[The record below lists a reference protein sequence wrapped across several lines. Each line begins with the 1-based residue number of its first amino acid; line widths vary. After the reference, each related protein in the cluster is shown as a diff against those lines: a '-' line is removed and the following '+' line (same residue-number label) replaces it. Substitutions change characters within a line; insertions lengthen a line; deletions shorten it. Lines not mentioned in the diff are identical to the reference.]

1 MKAQQSGNAAE
12 PGAGSRR
19 EEAGAQPL
27 RTDMNQLE
35 PTRSK
40 VVEDYSQ

>member
-12 PGAGSRR
+12 LGAGNRQ

-27 RTDMNQLE
+27 RTVMNQLE